1 MHLHPPTSTSP
12 TDTFTCQTCK
22 KEFKKADALR
32 RHKHTH
38 ASHKPVLVCP
48 RSDCQAYF
56 STTFNLQ
63 HHIRKVHLDLLKY
76 KCSFP
81 DCPRMFAMRV
91 SENEA
96 PKLMVSSWEL
106 HVHAAYCSSDAGQRL
121 QIVFYN
127 YGLCVCFLLASFLQE
142 SMTRHLLRHDID
154 STTLRVSLQSESCY
168 VVVR

>member
-1 MHLHPPTSTSP
+1 
-12 TDTFTCQTCK
+12 
-22 KEFKKADALR
+22 
-32 RHKHTH
+32 
-38 ASHKPVLVCP
+38 
-48 RSDCQAYF
+48 
-56 STTFNLQ
+56 
-63 HHIRKVHLDLLKY
+63 
-76 KCSFP
+76 
-81 DCPRMFAMRV
+81 MFAMRV

-96 PKLMVSSWEL
+96 PKLMFSSWEL
-106 HVHAAYCSSDAGQRL
+106 HVSAAYCSSDAGQRL